1 MNFRGE
7 KSYIFA
13 GKRNFKNAPPPQN
26 YHCPNRSFSPTG
38 AWDAYCGRLARHSAT
53 ENPREATAAEKW
65 YFDLLRFRPIPQPV
79 FQSVHFR
86 LSSAAST
93 GACRGWSSCSSTSPL
108 WKLRFWTEFQNFT
121 SLMDRILKPIRFG
134 FSLNYLFVSF
144 SSSKTNFHEK
154 LKILRQ
160 IASKIPD
167 SLQIENAVEG
177 SYRDLRDDILQRR
190 VVQKLHF
197 SLFSEN

>member
-1 MNFRGE
+1 
-7 KSYIFA
+7 
-13 GKRNFKNAPPPQN
+13 
-26 YHCPNRSFSPTG
+26 
-38 AWDAYCGRLARHSAT
+38 
-53 ENPREATAAEKW
+53 
-65 YFDLLRFRPIPQPV
+65 
-79 FQSVHFR
+79 
-86 LSSAAST
+86 
-93 GACRGWSSCSSTSPL
+93 
-108 WKLRFWTEFQNFT
+108 
-121 SLMDRILKPIRFG
+121 MDRILKRLFG
-134 FSLNYLFVSF
+134 FSLNYLFASF
-144 SSSKTNFHEK
+144 SSSKTNFREK